1 MLFILSHGNGCDHFK
16 KDLSRG
22 KRRMWPVP
30 SIVKALYLNIS
41 NQRLFGFKEVKE
53 IEVDGATLLE
63 VRVGGS
69 ESWRLSLPPHLPQT
83 QKCPQ
88 NSLFIHK
95 VLKNKHWKT
104 QRDLH
109 PFQLWGSAI
118 LFLAARRVCLV
129 HPDQSIQGPSL
140 RFMVLLCR

>member
-1 MLFILSHGNGCDHFK
+1 
-16 KDLSRG
+16 
-22 KRRMWPVP
+22 MWPVP

-41 NQRLFGFKEVKE
+41 NQRLFGFKDVKE
-53 IEVDGATLLE
+53 MEVDGATLLE

-104 QRDLH
+104 ERSTSFPTQGGL
-109 PFQLWGSAI
+109 PFSSWQPGECVWSTLTKASK
-118 LFLAARRVCLV
+118 
-129 HPDQSIQGPSL
+129 GP
-140 RFMVLLCR
+140 V